1 MPLEA
6 PWEPGASPGR
16 AFCMETGGG
25 EVPGSG
31 LELKPQEFS
40 GVITMRTSCVRSG
53 PTPTARP
60 QMGPELDVRV

>member
-16 AFCMETGGG
+16 ASCMETKGG

-31 LELKPQEFS
+31 LELKPQEFP
-40 GVITMRTSCVRSG
+40 GVITMRTSCVRSESAS
-53 PTPTARP
+53 TA
-60 QMGPELDVRV
+60 

>member
-40 GVITMRTSCVRSG
+40 GVITMRTSCVRSE
-53 PTPTARP
+53 PTSTA
-60 QMGPELDVRV
+60 

>member
-16 AFCMETGGG
+16 ASCMETRGG

-31 LELKPQEFS
+31 LELKPQEFP
-40 GVITMRTSCVRSG
+40 GVITMRTSCVRSESAS
-53 PTPTARP
+53 TA
-60 QMGPELDVRV
+60 

>member
-16 AFCMETGGG
+16 ASCMETKGG

-31 LELKPQEFS
+31 LELKPQEFP
-40 GVITMRTSCVRSG
+40 GVITMRMSHIYSTTTDG
-53 PTPTARP
+53 A
-60 QMGPELDVRV
+60 